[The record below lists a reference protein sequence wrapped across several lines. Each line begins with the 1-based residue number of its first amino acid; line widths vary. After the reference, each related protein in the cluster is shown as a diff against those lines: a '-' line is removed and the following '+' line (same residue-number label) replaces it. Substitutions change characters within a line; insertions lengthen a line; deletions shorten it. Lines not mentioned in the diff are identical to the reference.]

1 MHVLREEFQL
11 TLVYHFRAKKPRRL
25 PAFCFPLQYA
35 AKIGLGVVGAT
46 NPKTLACLR
55 GLGCWCP
62 VLSSGQVLTDE
73 KFSFFGFCPSNN

>member
-55 GLGCWCP
+55 RGLGCWCA
-62 VLSSGQVLTDE
+62 VLSLGQVLDD
-73 KFSFFGFCPSNN
+73 KKKSSSSPIK